1 MNKNVLGKKNKNSYT
16 DSRLFYCVFNLPS
29 IRIFLATLKKDVQA
43 WVKSTTGE
51 YYLGKILFV
60 NDDIV
65 KVEFSDGR
73 QERCLRSEG
82 FKLIPD
88 IVPCPTNL
96 RVGVRVISQ
105 FGHRHRFY
113 PGVISSVRRNDSYD
127 ILFDDGDCGRGKSYQ
142 MRLMQNFPIH
152 RKFLCSRK
160 KRTNMNEHTK
170 QRIQRQCVKE

>member
-1 MNKNVLGKKNKNSYT
+1 MLY
-16 DSRLFYCVFNLPS
+16 FEIQFCYCLSTYIFNF
-29 IRIFLATLKKDVQA
+29 IIKAILKKDVQA
-43 WVKSTTGE
+43 WVKSPTGE

-60 NDDIV
+60 NEDIV

-73 QERCLRSEG
+73 QERCMRSES

-113 PGVISSVRRNDSYD
+113 PGVISSVRRNDSYE

-142 MRLMQNFPIH
+142 MRLMQNFPIRH
-152 RKFLCSRK
+152 GELLNYFFRSRFDY
-160 KRTNMNEHTK
+160 
-170 QRIQRQCVKE
+170 

>member
-1 MNKNVLGKKNKNSYT
+1 MTL
-16 DSRLFYCVFNLPS
+16 LFY
-29 IRIFLATLKKDVQA
+29 IAILKKDVQA
-43 WVKSTTGE
+43 WVKSPTGE
-51 YYLGKILFV
+51 YYLGKIIFV
-60 NDDIV
+60 NDDFV

-73 QERCLRSEG
+73 QERCMRSES

-113 PGVISSVRRNDSYD
+113 PGVISSVRRNDSYE

-142 MRLMQNFPIH
+142 MRLMQNFPIRH
-152 RKFLCSRK
+152 GNYFK
-160 KRTNMNEHTK
+160 
-170 QRIQRQCVKE
+170 